1 MQVVIR
7 MWLSIQFSLCS
18 DRDNDW
24 DDHSVET
31 KHLGEN
37 KEKDEGYKNVFIDSE
52 VFYSLLTNN
61 SNSVTSEDIAETTD

>member
-7 MWLSIQFSLCS
+7 MWLSNLFSLCS

-24 DDHSVET
+24 DDHSVEA
-31 KHLGEN
+31 KNLGEN
-37 KEKDEGYKNVFIDSE
+37 KEEDQGYENVFIDSE

-61 SNSVTSEDIAETTD
+61 SNSVTSEDIAEATY

>member
-1 MQVVIR
+1 MQVVFR
-7 MWLSIQFSLCS
+7 MLLSIQFSLCS

-24 DDHSVET
+24 DNHSIET
-31 KHLGEN
+31 EHLSEN
-37 KEKDEGYKNVFIDSE
+37 KEKNEGNKDVFIDSE

>member
-7 MWLSIQFSLCS
+7 MWLSNQFSLCS

-31 KHLGEN
+31 EHLGEN
-37 KEKDEGYKNVFIDSE
+37 KEKDEGYENVFIDSE